1 MSERDDQMDDEQ
13 ATLVREVSVDLEA
26 EGDGRTLIS
35 RLVPYNEIATV
46 SDGGAPYE
54 EMFLPGAFK
63 AQMRAAHRIKAF
75 LNFRHRQGLEDQIG
89 YARSIEDRADGLH
102 GELRVLDGPDG
113 DKALAL
119 LEAGVLDKLSVEFQP
134 LKDRIVNGVVQRV
147 SARLVGVGLVPQ
159 GSYPSAAVLAVRE
172 QPEDDADD
180 EDEVGTIEP
189 PTPLGDE
196 MIARLQRMG
205 VRVPAELR
213 LHQIFEQGTAST

>member
-1 MSERDDQMDDEQ
+1 MSDEQ
-13 ATLVREVSVDLEA
+13 TTLIREVSVDLEA

-46 SDGGAPYE
+46 SDGGAPYQ

-63 AQMRAAHRIKAF
+63 SQMRAAHRIKAF
-75 LNFRHRQGLEDQIG
+75 LNFRHRQGFEDQIG
-89 YARSIEDRADGLH
+89 YAKSVEDREDGLH
-102 GELRVLDGPDG
+102 GHLRVLDGPQG

-147 SARLVGVGLVPQ
+147 SARLVGVGLVPE

-172 QPEDDADD
+172 QTE
-180 EDEVGTIEP
+180 EDEGKELETGTIEL
-189 PTPLGDE
+189 PTPLADE
-196 MIARLQRMG
+196 MIARLQRLG
-205 VRVPAELR
+205 VRVPADLR
-213 LHQIFEQGTAST
+213 RHQIFEQGTAST

>member
-1 MSERDDQMDDEQ
+1 MSDEQ
-13 ATLVREVSVDLEA
+13 TTLIREVSVDLEA

-46 SDGGAPYE
+46 SDGGAPYQ

-89 YARSIEDRADGLH
+89 YAKSVEDREDGLH
-102 GELRVLDGPDG
+102 GQLRVLDGPHG

-134 LKDRIVNGVVQRV
+134 IKDRIVNGVVQRV
-147 SARLVGVGLVPQ
+147 SARLVGIGLVPE

-172 QPEDDADD
+172 QTEDDE
-180 EDEVGTIEP
+180 EDETGTIEL
-189 PTPLGDE
+189 PTPLADE
-196 MIARLQRMG
+196 MIARLQRLG
-205 VRVPAELR
+205 VRVPADLR
-213 LHQIFEQGTAST
+213 RHQIFDQGTAST

>member
-1 MSERDDQMDDEQ
+1 MDDEQ
-13 ATLVREVSVDLEA
+13 TTLVREVSVDLEA

-172 QPEDDADD
+172 QPEDDDD

-189 PTPLGDE
+189 LTPLADE
-196 MIARLQRMG
+196 MIARLQRLG
-205 VRVPAELR
+205 VRVPADLR
-213 LHQIFEQGTAST
+213 RHQIFEQGTAST

>member
-1 MSERDDQMDDEQ
+1 MSDEQ
-13 ATLVREVSVDLEA
+13 TTLVREVSVDLEA
-26 EGDGRTLIS
+26 EGDGRTLIA

-46 SDGGAPYE
+46 SDGGAPYQ
-54 EMFLPGAFK
+54 EMFLPHAFK

-89 YARSIEDRADGLH
+89 YAKSVDDRADGLH
-102 GELRVLDGPDG
+102 GELRILDGPDG

-134 LKDRIVNGVVQRV
+134 IKDRIVNGVVQRV
-147 SARLVGVGLVPQ
+147 SARLVGVGLVPE

-172 QPEDDADD
+172 QPEDDED
-180 EDEVGTIEP
+180 EDEVGTIEM

-196 MIARLQRMG
+196 MIARLQRLG
-205 VRVPAELR
+205 VRVPADLR
-213 LHQIFEQGTAST
+213 RHQIFDQGTAST

>member
-1 MSERDDQMDDEQ
+1 MSDETT
-13 ATLVREVSVDLEA
+13 TLVREVSVDLER

-46 SDGGAPYE
+46 SDGGAPYQ

-89 YARSIEDRADGLH
+89 YAQSVEDREDGLH
-102 GELRVLDGPDG
+102 GALRVLAGPDG
-113 DKALAL
+113 DKALEL
-119 LEAGVLDKLSVEFQP
+119 YEAGVLDKLSVEFQP

-147 SARLVGVGLVPQ
+147 AARLVGVGLVPE

-172 QPEDDADD
+172 QTEDD
-180 EDEVGTIEP
+180 ELETGTIEL
-189 PTPLGDE
+189 PTPLADE
-196 MIARLQRMG
+196 MIARLQRLG
-205 VRVPAELR
+205 VRVPADLR
-213 LHQIFEQGTAST
+213 RHQIFDQGTAST

>member
-1 MSERDDQMDDEQ
+1 MKEGQMDDEQ
-13 ATLVREVSVDLEA
+13 TTLVREVSVDLEA
-26 EGDGRTLIS
+26 AGDGRTLIS

-46 SDGGAPYE
+46 SDGGAPYQ

-89 YARSIEDRADGLH
+89 YAKSVEDREDGLH
-102 GELRVLDGPDG
+102 GQLRVLDGPHG

-134 LKDRIVNGVVQRV
+134 IKDRIVNGVVQRV
-147 SARLVGVGLVPQ
+147 SARLVGIGLVPE

-172 QPEDDADD
+172 QTEDDE
-180 EDEVGTIEP
+180 EDETGTIEL
-189 PTPLGDE
+189 PTPLADE
-196 MIARLQRMG
+196 MIARLQRLG
-205 VRVPAELR
+205 VRVPADLR
-213 LHQIFEQGTAST
+213 RHQIFDQGTAST